1 MTDREIAILAAKQFN
16 TDEIVSIEP
25 YGSGHINSTWL
36 AIHKDANGVETKNL
50 LQKTIPLSIPYLH
63 LRCFI

>member
-36 AIHKDANGVETKNL
+36 AIHKDANGVEKKNL
-50 LQKTIPLSIPYLH
+50 LQKLH
-63 LRCFI
+63 EKTMLRKR